1 MRLKQA
7 SSVVP
12 AIKRGSRNLTSFQ
25 EKTTDERT
33 RIGISSS
40 RKVVLNQ
47 EVYTHLE
54 GTEYV

>member
-12 AIKRGSRNLTSFQ
+12 AMKRGSRNLTSFQ

-40 RKVVLNQ
+40 RKVVLN
-47 EVYTHLE
+47 
-54 GTEYV
+54 